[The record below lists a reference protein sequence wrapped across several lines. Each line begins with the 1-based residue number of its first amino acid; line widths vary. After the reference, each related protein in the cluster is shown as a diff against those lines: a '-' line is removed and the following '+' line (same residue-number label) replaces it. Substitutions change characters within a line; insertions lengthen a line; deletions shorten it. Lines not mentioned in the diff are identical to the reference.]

1 MDAETRA
8 YLEAMQETLI
18 RRMEQLNSETRQ
30 DLGEQMVRLNAETR
44 QDLGEQMVRLNA
56 ETRAHAERLNAETR
70 RELGTMIEAVDDK
83 VRLVAEGVIG
93 LREEFGRF
101 AESTERRLTRL
112 EAHLP

>member
-1 MDAETRA
+1 VDAETRA

-18 RRMEQLNSETRQ
+18 RRMEQLN
-30 DLGEQMVRLNAETR
+30 AETR
-44 QDLGEQMVRLNA
+44 RDLSEQLVMLNA
-56 ETRAHAERLNAETR
+56 ETRAHAGELNAQTR

-93 LREEFGRF
+93 LREDFSLF
-101 AESTERRLTRL
+101 AESTERRLERL